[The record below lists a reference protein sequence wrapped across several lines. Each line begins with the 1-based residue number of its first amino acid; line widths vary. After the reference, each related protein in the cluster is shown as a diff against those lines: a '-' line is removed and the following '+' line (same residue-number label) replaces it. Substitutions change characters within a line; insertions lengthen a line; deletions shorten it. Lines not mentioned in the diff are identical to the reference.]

1 MLQHARRLGLAHGKT
16 LMLDSIDEL
25 PLAFDLAI
33 HTAPVGRSRA
43 IDRYARS
50 AQFAQGSDEAL
61 VLGAMAMHASQW
73 CWCCAGTKPPG

>member
-33 HTAPVGRSRA
+33 HTCRFRK
-43 IDRYARS
+43 RYDLLLQARLS
-50 AQFAQGSDEAL
+50 GVS
-61 VLGAMAMHASQW
+61 
-73 CWCCAGTKPPG
+73 PR